1 MIVTGN
7 DRPQGRFCFAR
18 ILANFAGGGYTGN
31 YVDFTIPRRIT
42 LKKTIVAALAAAATS
57 VAAAQVTVYGVM
69 DQAVRSTD
77 GDTSFVSGSHTTSR
91 LGVKGSED
99 LGNGLTASFTL
110 EGKLDVTN
118 GDMGGDEMFNRE
130 SSVSLGSKTLGT
142 VTLGRTDTSASE
154 GIDTLAGGGNFG
166 NFTNTSGVEYAGDR
180 ANTIRYT
187 SPNIGGA
194 EFRIGQSEAVGS
206 AQKLDS
212 ASVTFK
218 HKFFSAGVGRDKT
231 ASGDTYTAV
240 GAAVNIAGASL
251 GAMHGRREANIDT
264 KVTVI
269 SGRVPVGAFAVL
281 GAYSLTDAGGADT
294 KVATLG
300 ATYDLSRR
308 TMILAAYQDQAGS
321 DSDFVQVGLVH
332 KF

>member
-1 MIVTGN
+1 M
-7 DRPQGRFCFAR
+7 
-18 ILANFAGGGYTGN
+18 
-31 YVDFTIPRRIT
+31 
-42 LKKTIVAALAAAATS
+42 KKTIVAALAAAATS

-110 EGKLDVTN
+110 EGKLDVAN
-118 GDMGGDEMFNRE
+118 GDMGGDDLFNRE
-130 SSVSLGSKTLGT
+130 SSVSLGSKALGT
-142 VTLGRTDTSASE
+142 ITLGRTDTSASE
-154 GIDTLAGGGNFG
+154 SIDLLAGASNFG
-166 NFTNTSGVEYAGDR
+166 GFALAFGVEYAGDR

-187 SPNIGGA
+187 SPSIGGA
-194 EFRIGQSEAVGS
+194 ELRIGQSEAVGS
-206 AQKLDS
+206 TEKLNS

-218 HKFFSAGVGRDKT
+218 NQSLSAGVGYDKT

-240 GAAVNIAGASL
+240 GAAVDIGGASV
-251 GAMHGRREANIDT
+251 GAMHGRRDAATDT
-264 KVTVI
+264 KITVL

-281 GAYSLTDAGGADT
+281 GAYPLKDAGGTET
-294 KVATLG
+294 KVTTLG
-300 ATYDLSRR
+300 ASYDLSRR
-308 TMILAAYQDQAGS
+308 TMVLAAYQDQAGS
-321 DSDFVQVGLVH
+321 ASDFLQVGLVH

>member
-1 MIVTGN
+1 MKK
-7 DRPQGRFCFAR
+7 A
-18 ILANFAGGGYTGN
+18 IL
-31 YVDFTIPRRIT
+31 
-42 LKKTIVAALAAAATS
+42 AALAAATTS
-57 VAAAQVTVYGVM
+57 MVSAQVTVYGVM

-110 EGKLDVTN
+110 EGRLNVGDGDV
-118 GDMGGDEMFNRE
+118 GGDDLFNRE

-142 VTLGRTDTSASE
+142 ITLGRTDTSTSAD
-154 GIDTLAGGGNFG
+154 IDTLVGAGNFG

-206 AQKLDS
+206 AEKLDS
-212 ASVTFK
+212 ASITFK
-218 HKFFSAGVGRDKT
+218 NQYLSAGVGYDKT

-240 GAAVNIAGASL
+240 GAAVNIAVATV
-251 GAMHGRREANIDT
+251 GAMHGRRDADIET
-264 KVTVI
+264 KVTVV
-269 SGRVPVGAFAVL
+269 SGRVPMGQFAVL
-281 GAYSLTDAGGADT
+281 GAYSLTDAAGTET
-294 KVATLG
+294 KVTSLG
-300 ATYDLSRR
+300 ASYDLSRR
-308 TMILAAYQDQAGS
+308 TMILAAYQDQDGS
-321 DSDFVQVGLVH
+321 SSDFFQLGLVH
-332 KF
+332 RF

>member
-1 MIVTGN
+1 M
-7 DRPQGRFCFAR
+7 
-18 ILANFAGGGYTGN
+18 
-31 YVDFTIPRRIT
+31 
-42 LKKTIVAALAAAATS
+42 KKTIVAALAAAATS
-57 VAAAQVTVYGVM
+57 VASAQVTVYGVM

-110 EGKLDVTN
+110 EGKLDVAN
-118 GDMGGDEMFNRE
+118 GDMTGDDLFNRE
-130 SSVSLGSKTLGT
+130 SSVSLGSKALGT
-142 VTLGRTDTSASE
+142 ITLGRTDTSASE
-154 GIDTLAGGGNFG
+154 GIDTLVGGGNFG
-166 NFTNTSGVEYAGDR
+166 NFANSSGVEYAGDR

-194 EFRIGQSEAVGS
+194 VFQIGQSEAVDS

-218 HKFFSAGVGRDKT
+218 NQFFSAGVGHDKT

-240 GAAVNIAGASL
+240 GAAVNIAGASV
-251 GAMHGRREANIDT
+251 GAMHGRRDANIDT

-281 GAYSLTDAGGADT
+281 GAYSLTDSAGAET

-300 ATYDLSRR
+300 ASLDLSRR

-321 DSDFVQVGLVH
+321 VSDFVQLGLIH